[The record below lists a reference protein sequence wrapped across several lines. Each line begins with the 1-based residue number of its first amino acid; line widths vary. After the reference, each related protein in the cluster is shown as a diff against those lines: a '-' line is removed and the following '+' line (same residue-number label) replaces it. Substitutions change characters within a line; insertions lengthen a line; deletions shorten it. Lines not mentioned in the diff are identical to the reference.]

1 MPKSNDLTVPERF
14 LSFVKAWLGYERWKD
29 THSFGEGYLDE
40 RCSCCL
46 ESDSRWV
53 LKKTQHF
60 QSSFLWNCYFFVN
73 LPQC

>member
-14 LSFVKAWLGYERWKD
+14 LSFVQAWLGYERWKA

-53 LKKTQHF
+53 LKKLSNF
-60 QSSFLWNCYFFVN
+60 ILLSCGIVIFL
-73 LPQC
+73 